1 MLDVSQLE
9 GGKQV
14 LLVGEGNF
22 SFTISLLMKIADST
36 KSPISAKIISSCF
49 QKYRNLSNTVKENAR
64 FACTLG
70 AEVWFGIDATSLHQ
84 HERFKNE
91 KFDFIVFN
99 FPHVGGKMKIH
110 LNRLLLKN
118 FFVSASLLL
127 SENGKILVT
136 LCREQS
142 GTPYD
147 KIKRKHGDTWQ
158 IIDMATHGDLV
169 LVGAHPFC
177 STSWPL
183 YNSNGYRSLEKGF
196 QLDEAITFTFVR
208 TLLRIECK
216 DIKNQEDFT
225 RLHCPYV
232 QDHLDQIENCIFKE
246 TQLFSHYMEETK
258 CPVRVYDTLQTI
270 CLCRHPEST
279 KWWEILHT
287 EKKDYDLSCLLV
299 CYPCWGDKPK
309 APQRIILMNLTT
321 NSDAPLLNF
330 IHRRCAKR
338 EEKGNSPDVTITH
351 YQEAFNTLEIATV
364 FFGNDSNDNAI
375 TVAIY
380 IDPFFQLQTN
390 FVESWPKLPFPLES
404 YLAPTSIHPPAHCHD
419 ICFWIP
425 VTFTPKRF
433 ACALFTV
440 AGQIIKSFWLID
452 EYFCPVKKQKSLCYR
467 IIYQSLSAALSSEKA
482 FYLQTKVIGP
492 FLEACLGI
500 IIR

>member
-1 MLDVSQLE
+1 MLEVSHVE

-22 SFTISLLMKIADST
+22 SFTISLLTKIADTT
-36 KSPISAKIISSCF
+36 KSPSRAKIIASCF
-49 QKYRNLSNTVKENAR
+49 QNYRKLSNTTKENAR
-64 FACTLG
+64 LACNLG

-84 HERFKNE
+84 HERFENE

-99 FPHVGGKMKIH
+99 FPHVGGKMKLH

-127 SENGKILVT
+127 SVNGKILVT
-136 LCREQS
+136 LCRGQS

-147 KIKRKHGDTWQ
+147 TNKRKKGDTWQ
-158 IIDMATHGDLV
+158 IIDMASHGDLI
-169 LVGAHPFC
+169 LVEAHPFC
-177 STSWPL
+177 SSNWPL

-208 TLLRIECK
+208 SPLRIECK
-216 DIKNQEDFT
+216 EIMDQEDFT
-225 RLHCPYV
+225 CLHCPYI
-232 QDHLDQIENCIFKE
+232 QEHLDKLQNHIFE
-246 TQLFSHYMEETK
+246 EARLFSHYMEETSA
-258 CPVRVYDTLQTI
+258 VRVCNTLQTI

-299 CYPCWGDKPK
+299 CYPCWAENPK
-309 APQRIILMNLTT
+309 APHRVILMNFTT
-321 NSDAPLLNF
+321 DSDASLLSF
-330 IHRRCAKR
+330 LHRLCVRR
-338 EEKGNSPDVTITH
+338 EEKGNSSSVTITH
-351 YQEAFNTLEIATV
+351 YQETFNAQEIATV
-364 FFGNDSNDNAI
+364 FFRNDSHDKPI
-375 TVAIY
+375 TVAVY
-380 IDPFFQLQTN
+380 IDPFFQLDTN
-390 FVESWPKLPFPLES
+390 VVKSWPKLSLLLES
-404 YLAPTSIHPPAHCHD
+404 CSASRSRHPPAYCHD

-425 VTFTPKRF
+425 DTFSTKCF
-433 ACALFTV
+433 ACALLTV
-440 AGQIIKSFWLID
+440 AGQIIKNFRLID
-452 EYFCPVKKQKSLCYR
+452 EYFCPIKKQKSLCYR

-500 IIR
+500 IVR